1 VPINEIFYPQGGIKN
16 VGSLKSVSFE
26 MSSAYGVLE
35 DTNYAPV
42 YRDRRWHNQMPDSK
56 AFGGIKGYFLRS

>member
-42 YRDRRWHNQMPDSK
+42 YRDRRGHNQLPYSK
-56 AFGGIKGYFLRS
+56 ACGGLKGYFLRP